1 MTNNILNYSLPY
13 GSSSLTLKYS
23 HLNEYNIILPNQVA
37 SISDPSLTVNKVLLE
52 PLDEI
57 NLKNIKGN
65 KIGIAINDTTRP
77 VPNDILLPPLLEFL
91 LNHGANKANISFF
104 IASGT
109 HRQTDLQEVE
119 HIFPSKIS
127 SQYSIYRHDCNDNEN
142 LIHLGETTRHTP
154 VYVNKHFFEMEI
166 KIVVGNIEPH
176 HFMGYSGGAKS
187 AAIGLAGRETIR
199 LNHSHLLEKDSL
211 IGNYENNPTR
221 LDMEEIGDK
230 IGITAALNV
239 VLNAEKQ
246 IVEVF
251 WGSPRAVMQAG
262 IPVSRRVC
270 QKKIGQLYDLVVASP
285 GGYPKDINLYQAQKA
300 ITHVS
305 MVTREGGTIILVAE
319 CREGL
324 GSKEFEEF
332 LGHSASPKEVV
343 EKFRKSSFEIGP
355 HKAYQLALQANQ
367 NRIILVSSMES
378 AIVQKT
384 HLDYSQTIA
393 DAMKLVDGTLSP
405 YAKKAIVPYA
415 TNTMLY

>member
-1 MTNNILNYSLPY
+1 MNYSLPY
-13 GSSSLTLKYS
+13 GASSQTLIYS
-23 HLNEYNIILPNQVA
+23 HEKDYDIILPNHTA
-37 SISDPSLTVNKVLLE
+37 SISNPSLAINKALFE

-57 NLKNIKGN
+57 NLNSTGGK
-65 KIGIAINDTTRP
+65 KIGIAVNDTTRP
-77 VPNDILLPPLLEFL
+77 VPNDLLLPPLLEYL
-91 LNHGANKANISFF
+91 LRNGAKKEDISFF

-109 HRQTDLQEVE
+109 HKQTDLAEVE
-119 HIFPSKIS
+119 HIFPSALLID
-127 SQYSIYRHDCNDNEN
+127 YPIFRHDCDDGEN
-142 LIHLGETTRHTP
+142 LIHLGETTRQTP
-154 VYVNKHFFEMEI
+154 IYVNKNFFQMEI

-199 LNHSHLLEKDSL
+199 INHSHLLEKESF

-239 VLNAEKQ
+239 VLNADKQ
-246 IVEVF
+246 IVQVF

-262 IPVSRRVC
+262 IPVSRQVC

-305 MVTREGGTIILVAE
+305 MITRKDGIIILVAE

-324 GSKEFEEF
+324 GSKEFEEY
-332 LGHSASPKEVV
+332 LSHYASPKEVV
-343 EKFRKSSFEIGP
+343 EKFQNSKFEIGP
-355 HKAYQLALQANQ
+355 HKAYQLALQAKR
-367 NRIILVSSMES
+367 NRIILVSSMKP
-378 AIVQKT
+378 AVVQKT

-393 DAMKLVDGTLSP
+393 DAMKLVNGSLSP
-405 YAKKAIVPYA
+405 NTKKVIVPYA